1 MLNKIFKK
9 TASAQETNGESLAA
23 TSKTT
28 ASTPKKPPDNIDWQA
43 RLEAASGDDSALL
56 LIAKGNAPL
65 KVRQAAVEAMQSED
79 GLRSAEREFREHDRR
94 IHREAKLRLETKVA
108 ERLARAEAAALIAG
122 ATELLAQVQIPA
134 NRFVEIDRAW
144 QELDATKL
152 EPAQV
157 ASFQA
162 ASKQI
167 THVLRSRGD
176 QHSSIKR
183 WINDADRALAELQAG
198 SIAVAETGLERDK
211 LAAAYDAVSRL
222 NDNAPIALDQDAQA
236 RDVAHKKSL
245 LDTALQVARSL
256 DARLTHLDGL
266 IAETNAGD
274 TAAWHALP
282 PVADTKIA
290 ALLTTRFESI
300 RRTQQQ
306 TRQGA
311 ERAAKDVLVEKDK
324 ARRQVKMSNLAEL
337 LAAAEAALSSGH
349 IVDATASLA
358 SVEAALKGLTV
369 NHQMQSRIDALKA
382 EITRLKGWQHWGGGR
397 VREDLVV
404 EAELLA
410 KAITDEKLHI
420 KSHADAIEKLRERWK
435 ELDKLGGATSRELW
449 SRFDNALKTAYLPV
463 SAQLAKLKAVR
474 QENLAARNK
483 LIAGLDSLLPAGT
496 GAAPTDGLRELA
508 RALEHFQGEWR
519 KLGPLEH
526 TVPHKAQ
533 AALQDRMKTAVA
545 RLETPLNESRRLEA
559 NKREQLITR
568 AKALGGENQ
577 PRDAINKVRELQAE
591 WQQHAKALPLQ
602 RNVENRLWNE
612 FKTATDAIFLARDA
626 ANSARDA
633 VYHDNAKVRNELI
646 GRVEAL
652 GADSAPGDIKRT
664 ISEVDTAWRRTGE
677 APRNIANKLEQR
689 FRDAR
694 EKAQLLLAGSATRT
708 WHKACDVLAAK
719 LALCAA
725 VESANSMPAG
735 NEAESWS
742 ALPELTP
749 AWEKPLRVRF
759 DAAIGGQVHA
769 ARAGA
774 TNDGD
779 LLNLE
784 AALDLESPSA
794 FQPARREM
802 KLRAMK
808 NAIEARQVVTIS
820 NTDIE
825 QWVAGLIS
833 VPLTD
838 AVAALRFQAILA
850 GLRDKPLR

>member
-9 TASAQETNGESLAA
+9 TDSVQETNGDILAA
-23 TSKTT
+23 PKKAT
-28 ASTPKKPPDNIDWQA
+28 ASTLKKPPDNIDWQA
-43 RLEAASGDDSALL
+43 RLDAATGDDNALL
-56 LIAKGNAPL
+56 LIAKGDAPL
-65 KVRQAAVEAMQSED
+65 KIRQAAVEAMQSED

-94 IHREAKLRLETKVA
+94 IHREAKLRLEIRVA
-108 ERLARAEAAALIAG
+108 ERLARAEAVTLIAG
-122 ATELLAQVQIPA
+122 AAALLAQEQIPA

-144 QELDATKL
+144 RELDVSKL

-157 ASFQA
+157 ASFQ
-162 ASKQI
+162 SVSEQI

-211 LAAAYDAVSRL
+211 LAAAYDTVNRL
-222 NDNAPIALDQDAQA
+222 NDDAPVALDQDAQA
-236 RDVAHKKSL
+236 RDVAHKKLL
-245 LDTALQVARSL
+245 LDAALQVARSL

-266 IAETNAGD
+266 IAENSAGD
-274 TAAWHALP
+274 SAAWHALP
-282 PVADTKIA
+282 PVSDTTIA
-290 ALLTTRFESI
+290 ALLTARFDVI

-306 TRQGA
+306 TREGA
-311 ERAAKDVLVEKDK
+311 ERAAKNALIEKDK
-324 ARRQVKMSNLAEL
+324 ARRQVKISNLSEL
-337 LAAAEAALSSGH
+337 LATAEAALSAGH

-358 SVEAALKGLTV
+358 SVEAALKGTTV
-369 NHQMQSRIDALKA
+369 NHQLQTRIDMLKA

-397 VREDLVV
+397 AREDLVG

-449 SRFDNALKTAYLPV
+449 GKFDGALKTAYLPV

-474 QENLAARNK
+474 QENLAARKK
-483 LIAGLDSLLPAGT
+483 LISALDAIVRDDT

-533 AALQDRMKTAVA
+533 AALQERMKTAVA
-545 RLETPLNESRRLEA
+545 RLETPLSETRRLEA
-559 NKREQLITR
+559 EKREQLITR

-577 PRDAINKVRELQAE
+577 PRDVINKVRELQTE
-591 WQQHAKALPLQ
+591 WQKHAKAVPLQ
-602 RNVENRLWNE
+602 RNVENRLWSE
-612 FKTATDAIFLARDA
+612 FKAATDAIFVTRDA
-626 ANSARDA
+626 ANTARDA
-633 VYHDNAKVRNELI
+633 VYHDNAKVRNDLI
-646 GRVEAL
+646 ARIEAL
-652 GADSAPGDIKRT
+652 GADSAPGEIKRT
-664 ISEVDTAWRRTGE
+664 ISEVDTSWRRTGE

-694 EKAQLLLAGSATRT
+694 EKAQSLLAGSAKRT
-708 WHKACDVLAAK
+708 WQKTCDALAAK
-719 LALCAA
+719 LALCTA
-725 VESANSMPAG
+725 VEAANGVSAG
-735 NEAESWS
+735 NEAESWT
-742 ALPELTP
+742 ALPELITV
-749 AWEKPLRVRF
+749 WEKPLRMRF
-759 DAAIGGQVHA
+759 DAAIGGQMRPE
-769 ARAGA
+769 RAITA
-774 TNDGD
+774 SDGD

-784 AALDLESPSA
+784 AALDLESPAA
-794 FQPARREM
+794 FQAARREM

-825 QWVAGLIS
+825 QWIGGVVGA
-833 VPLTD
+833 PLTD
-838 AVAALRFQAILA
+838 TVAARRFEAIMTA
-850 GLRDKPLR
+850 LRDKPLR